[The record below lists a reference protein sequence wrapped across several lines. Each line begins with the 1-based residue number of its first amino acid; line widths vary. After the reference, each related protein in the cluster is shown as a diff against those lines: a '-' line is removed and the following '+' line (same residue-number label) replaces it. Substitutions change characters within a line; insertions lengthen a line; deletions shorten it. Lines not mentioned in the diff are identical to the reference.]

1 MPFVRKIYLF
11 LLDTVQTLLLAV
23 SIMLVFYFFL
33 FRPFQVHG
41 ESMYPTFKNNE
52 FVLTSLITLRFNE
65 PKRGDV
71 IVFRAPTDRDKD
83 FIKRI
88 VGLPGEKIALRG
100 GSIFINDHK
109 LNEDI
114 YLPDELETR
123 GGQFL
128 PEGGEIQIPFGS
140 YVVMGDNRISSS
152 DSKDWGFLKKND
164 IIGVVIFVYWPIG
177 NIRVVKNPTL

>member
-1 MPFVRKIYLF
+1 MSFLRKIYLF

-41 ESMYPTFKNNE
+41 DSMYPTFKNNE
-52 FVLTSLITLRFNE
+52 FVLTNLITLRFNE

-71 IVFRAPTDRDKD
+71 IVFKAPTDRNKD

-88 VGLPGEKIALRG
+88 IGLPGEKLSLRG
-100 GSIFINDHK
+100 GSVFVNDRE
-109 LNEDI
+109 LSEET
-114 YLPDELETR
+114 YLQDGLKTR

-128 PEGGEIQIPFGS
+128 PEGGEIQIPIDS
-140 YVVMGDNRISSS
+140 YAVMGDNRLSSS

-177 NIRVVKNPTL
+177 NIRVVKNPIL

>member
-1 MPFVRKIYLF
+1 
-11 LLDTVQTLLLAV
+11 
-23 SIMLVFYFFL
+23 MLVFYFFL

-41 ESMYPTFKNNE
+41 ESMIPTFKNNE
-52 FVLTSLITLRFNE
+52 FVLTNLITLRFNE

-88 VGLPGEKIALRG
+88 VGLPGETIAIHG
-100 GSIFINDHK
+100 GSIFIDNQK

-114 YLPDELETR
+114 YLPDGLRTR

-128 PEGGEIQIPFGS
+128 PEGGEMKIPLDS
-140 YVVMGDNRISSS
+140 YAVMGDNRISSS
-152 DSKDWGFLKKND
+152 DSEDWGFLKKND
-164 IIGVVIFVYWPIG
+164 IIGVVIFVYWPVG
-177 NIRVVKNPTL
+177 SVRVIKNPTL